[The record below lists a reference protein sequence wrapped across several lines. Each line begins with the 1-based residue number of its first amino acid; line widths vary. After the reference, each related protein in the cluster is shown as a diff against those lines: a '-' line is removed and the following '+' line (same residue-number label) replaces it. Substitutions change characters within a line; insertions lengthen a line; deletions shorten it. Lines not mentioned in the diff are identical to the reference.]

1 MPLRTPQRHENSA
14 RHRRAAPAGA
24 AARGLSCRLRAAA
37 GALRRWWAEERHYR
51 PERHYMRG

>member
-1 MPLRTPQRHENSA
+1 MPPRTPRHENSA
-14 RHRRAAPAGA
+14 RHRRAAPAA
-24 AARGLSCRLRAAA
+24 AQGLSCRLRAAA

>member
-1 MPLRTPQRHENSA
+1 MPLRAPCQGNRA
-14 RHRRAAPAGA
+14 RHRRAAAPDA
-24 AARGLSCRLRAAA
+24 AQGLSCRLRAVA

>member
-1 MPLRTPQRHENSA
+1 MPLRTPPRHENSA
-14 RHRRAAPAGA
+14 RHRRAAPAA
-24 AARGLSCRLRAAA
+24 NQGLSCRLRAAA